1 MWKQKIG
8 ISVGK
13 YFTAPPAET
22 IGCIADTGFDAVSPV
37 WTQDDIMVKTINA
50 ARECGLYVQSL
61 HAPTKQT
68 SQMWSEDAETA
79 RFALDTFL
87 SSLEDCN
94 RLEIPIFVVHS
105 WATFDFSKNP
115 HEKGLK
121 NFEKLVDKAT
131 EYGIQIAFENL
142 EGEKFLYALMEYFRG
157 NPTVGFCWDSGH
169 EFCYN
174 HSMPLLSDFGDRL
187 IMTHI
192 NDNMGA
198 RNFDGTIASRD
209 DLHLLPYDGA
219 ADWDRN
225 LRLLSQAR
233 RMEILN
239 FEVKP
244 VSWPGQHENDIYT
257 QMPLSMYLAEAYKRA
272 AKFAWRYAQSF
283 E

>member
-13 YFTAPPAET
+13 YFTLPPEET
-22 IGCIADTGFDAVSPV
+22 IKQIAEAHFDAISPV
-37 WTQDDIMVKTINA
+37 WTQDSIMTDNVTA
-50 ARECGLYVQSL
+50 ARNCGLYIQSL

-68 SQMWSEDAETA
+68 ANMWSEDPEIA
-79 RFALDTFL
+79 RFALNEFL
-87 SSLEDCN
+87 GALEDCSK
-94 RLEIPIFVVHS
+94 LEIPIFVVHS
-105 WATFDFSKNP
+105 WATFDFSKDP
-115 HEKGLK
+115 HEKGLH
-121 NFEKLVDKAT
+121 NFERLVDKAT

-142 EGEKFLYALMEYFRG
+142 EGEKYLYALMDYFRD
-157 NPTVGFCWDSGH
+157 NPTVGYCWDSGH
-169 EFCYN
+169 ELCYN

-192 NDNMGA
+192 NDNLGA

-225 LRLLSQAR
+225 IRLLRQAR
-233 RMEILN
+233 KMDILN

-244 VSWPGQHENDIYT
+244 VSWPNQHENDIYA
-257 QMPLSMYLAEAYKRA
+257 QMPLPMYLAEAYKRA
-272 AKFAWRYAQSF
+272 AKIAYRYTQAD
-283 E
+283 